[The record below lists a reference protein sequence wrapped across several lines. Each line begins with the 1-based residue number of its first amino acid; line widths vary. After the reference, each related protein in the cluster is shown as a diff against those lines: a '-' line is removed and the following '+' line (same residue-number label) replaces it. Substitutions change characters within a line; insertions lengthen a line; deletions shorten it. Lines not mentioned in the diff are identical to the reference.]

1 METYKEVVRQSDKN
15 SRLLKTTVGL
25 NVKNVTHTILC
36 NHHCLQ
42 TDLLVQLRPTCH
54 SLTVPPPAPSGSSF
68 GLLTTCLSL
77 LLVFAGLS
85 DLL

>member
-1 METYKEVVRQSDKN
+1 MLKMLPTPSIVIITVY
-15 SRLLKTTVGL
+15 RLTSWF
-25 NVKNVTHTILC
+25 NF
-36 NHHCLQ
+36 
-42 TDLLVQLRPTCH
+42 DLLV
-54 SLTVPPPAPSGSSF
+54 TVPPPAPSGSSF